1 MTGLFF
7 RSFEMLKQILV
18 AAVVV
23 GSVAVT
29 GCASKGKKNTAP
41 PPVSNTDSGMT
52 GYGATDNNVSGSGLG
67 DLASQVASKKVI
79 YFDYDSADLTSDGQA
94 TASLWARYL
103 AANPSVRVR
112 LEGNTDERGTR
123 EYNIALGESRANTV
137 QAALTSGG
145 ASASQISV
153 VSYGEERPAAP
164 GHDESAWSLNRRV
177 EFVQQ

>member
-1 MTGLFF
+1 
-7 RSFEMLKQILV
+7 MLKQILV
-18 AAVVV
+18 AAVVM

-41 PPVSNTDSGMT
+41 PPVANTGSGMT

-67 DLASQVASKKVI
+67 DLASQVASKKVV
-79 YFDYDSADLTSDGQA
+79 YFEYDSAELTSEGQS

-123 EYNIALGESRANTV
+123 EYNIALGEGRANSV